1 MREWKKLKRRK
12 IKVDNIKNQVNQK
25 IFRQKNQKKRKKVS

>member
-12 IKVDNIKNQVNQK
+12 IKVDNAKNQINQK
-25 IFRQKNQKKRKKVS
+25 IFRQKQQKNKKKAS